1 MYLPDCMVCPN
12 GGVKEDQSYCGREA
26 VYSRLT
32 NCVKLKAL
40 HYYLEQV
47 GVDEAPLN
55 VVNQ

>member
-1 MYLPDCMVCPN
+1 MCPN

-47 GVDEAPLN
+47 GVDEVFPG